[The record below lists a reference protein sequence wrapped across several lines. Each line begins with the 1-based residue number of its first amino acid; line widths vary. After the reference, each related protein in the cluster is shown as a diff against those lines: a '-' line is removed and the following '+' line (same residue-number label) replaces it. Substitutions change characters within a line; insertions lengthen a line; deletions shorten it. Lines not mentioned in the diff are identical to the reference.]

1 MPELD
6 QVSAQRWIDRWE
18 RQQEVA
24 LPDREERFTALID
37 AVADGTG
44 RADPLVIDLGC
55 GPGSLSVR
63 LLGRLPRATV
73 VAVDA
78 DPVTLTLGRTA
89 YAGRP
94 RACASPSRTCAR
106 PAGRP
111 PSGWTPQRTRR

>member
-18 RQQEVA
+18 RQQEVS

-63 LLGRLPRATV
+63 LLGRVPQATV

-78 DPVTLTLGRTA
+78 VPVTLTLGRTA
-89 YAGRP
+89 YARRP
-94 RACASPSRTCAR
+94 GLRFAELDLRT
-106 PAGRP
+106 P
-111 PSGWTPQRTRR
+111 GWAAALGLDAQRTRR